1 MPLVAERR
9 GSVEGGRICSG
20 SFSDSPILATILRKA
35 NRSGKLFTLRHALQM
50 AKLSM
55 SPISRTIARR

>member
-20 SFSDSPILATILRKA
+20 RFSDLPILV
-35 NRSGKLFTLRHALQM
+35 
-50 AKLSM
+50 
-55 SPISRTIARR
+55 TIASQGKPQRKTLYLEPRAANGEALYVANFKN